1 MGGGECDGGG
11 KGGGGGREGEG
22 GGGGG
27 AGLGG
32 GEGEGGG
39 GEGEGGGGEGE
50 GGGGEDEGGARF
62 GAVVSA
68 SPVSTA
74 PCWARKFKS
83 RLSCASLSAATRAT
97 MFATESGSAAPAAP
111 P

>member
-1 MGGGECDGGG
+1 
-11 KGGGGGREGEG
+11 
-22 GGGGG
+22 
-27 AGLGG
+27 LGG
-32 GEGEGGG
+32 GEVEGA

-50 GGGGEDEGGARF
+50 GGGGEDEDGARI

-68 SPVSTA
+68 SPVSIA
-74 PCWARKFKS
+74 PWWARKFKS
-83 RLSCASLSAATRAT
+83 RLSSASLSAATRAT